1 MTSSLFRTI
10 IGTSYVCSAPA
21 GGGGGGLELGG
32 EEGGENG
39 RRTVGRIRITMGKRS
54 GSASMVEVDAGWY

>member
-21 GGGGGGLELGG
+21 GGGGGGGG
-32 EEGGENG
+32 VGGGVEARCGGSWGEWEE
-39 RRTVGRIRITMGKRS
+39 
-54 GSASMVEVDAGWY
+54 DGW